1 MKKYNVNFELQS
13 RVRKY
18 LEYKLKN
25 ESNSQEESTVMRKL
39 NGDLKKELIMESVGK
54 IFYEIPFF
62 KDNFTRTTIE
72 KIVLSL
78 KQINL
83 NPDEYLIYVNKHKKL
98 FKKFTGKHIG
108 CR

>member
-25 ESNSQEESTVMRKL
+25 ENNSQEESSVMRKL
-39 NGDLKKELIMESVGK
+39 NSALNKELIMESVGK
-54 IFYEIPFF
+54 IFNENPFF
-62 KDNFTRTTIE
+62 KDNFTRATIE

-83 NPDEYLIYVNKHKKL
+83 NPDEYLIYVNNNFKL
-98 FKKFTGKHIG
+98 TL
-108 CR
+108 